1 MSHNTKSTGVPANR
15 EHSLADL
22 CAFSRYPTTAIL
34 PRTRES
40 RVASRN
46 VAVFSPDYNEET
58 VMGRWLAHLAV
69 FILVLAGLKFF
80 FGWNISIIGSV
91 VLTLI
96 FGVIF
101 ALMDRR

>member
-1 MSHNTKSTGVPANR
+1 VP
-15 EHSLADL
+15 SG
-22 CAFSRYPTTAIL
+22 
-34 PRTRES
+34 
-40 RVASRN
+40 N
-46 VAVFSPDYNEET
+46 VAVVFPDHYEET

-91 VLTLI
+91 VFTLI
-96 FGVIF
+96 FGAIF